1 MFDLFNIVKVIIFY
15 LIYNRFAPFF
25 DALTFVNKC
34 QDCPS
39 GRSRTCCSCD
49 CSRNVRP
56 VRGKPGKVVV
66 GHLTVVRLYATLLR
80 VCRFSDG
87 MFAGQGGVEP
97 PAHPTRMHYLL
108 CCGDCSASLAALL
121 RCIAA
126 FLTDSTAAFTGSSEK
141 QFNKQYMSR
150 PPL

>member
-34 QDCPS
+34 HDCPS
-39 GRSRTCCSCD
+39 GRSRTCCSCED
-49 CSRNVRP
+49 LRDVRP
-56 VRGKPGKVVV
+56 AGWTLCKVRGR
-66 GHLTVVRLYATLLR
+66 HLTVVRLSATLLR

-97 PAHPTRMHYLL
+97 PAH
-108 CCGDCSASLAALL
+108 L
-121 RCIAA
+121 R
-126 FLTDSTAAFTGSSEK
+126 
-141 QFNKQYMSR
+141 R
-150 PPL
+150 